1 MSILIV
7 EKTLMLHLP
16 FETIKFQVTF
26 VYLINV
32 HKEEKKKKKK
42 SKCYMSGIFT
52 AEIILLCRE
61 NSNLQIR
68 FDQIDSCDL
77 VRPGR
82 RKKHL
87 LQIRSLCEK
96 S

>member
-32 HKEEKKKKKK
+32 HKEEKKKKRRRVNATCLEFLQLKLFY
-42 SKCYMSGIFT
+42 S
-52 AEIILLCRE
+52 AEKIPTYKL
-61 NSNLQIR
+61 
-68 FDQIDSCDL
+68 DL
-77 VRPGR
+77 TKLIPVT
-82 RKKHL
+82 
-87 LQIRSLCEK
+87 
-96 S
+96 

>member
-32 HKEEKKKKKK
+32 HKEEKKKKK
-42 SKCYMSGIFT
+42 
-52 AEIILLCRE
+52 EE
-61 NSNLQIR
+61 
-68 FDQIDSCDL
+68 
-77 VRPGR
+77 
-82 RKKHL
+82 
-87 LQIRSLCEK
+87 E
-96 S
+96 